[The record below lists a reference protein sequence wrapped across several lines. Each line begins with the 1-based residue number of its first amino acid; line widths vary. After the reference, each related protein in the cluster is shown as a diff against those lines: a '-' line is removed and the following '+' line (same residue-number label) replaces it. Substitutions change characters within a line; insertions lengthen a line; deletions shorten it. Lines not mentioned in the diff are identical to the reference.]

1 MTDLALA
8 RELLAPLNL
17 HPKTRR
23 DHEGRVVSTEV
34 ELDPS
39 VQAVS
44 QVCTRKPGKWRVAAV
59 FTSPGEL
66 VRAMMSSIAVFDYDV
81 SRETVSEAMN
91 PYLGC
96 QSREEALVKRD
107 LLGGGAAE
115 LWRTRK
121 RNV

>member
-17 HPKTRR
+17 HPRTRR

-34 ELDPS
+34 ELDPG

-44 QVCTRKPGKWRVAAV
+44 QVCTRKPGKWRVAAM
-59 FTSPGEL
+59 FTSPREL
-66 VRAMMSSIAVFDYDV
+66 VEAMMSSIAVFDYDV
-81 SRETVSEAMN
+81 SRETVGEAMN

-107 LLGGGAAE
+107 LLGGGVE

-121 RNV
+121 RCV

>member
-17 HPKTRR
+17 HPRTRR
-23 DHEGRVVSTEV
+23 DCEGRVFSIEV
-34 ELDPS
+34 ELDPG
-39 VQAVS
+39 VHAVS
-44 QVCTRKPGKWRVAAV
+44 QVCTRKLGKWRVAAV
-59 FTSPGEL
+59 FTSPREL

-107 LLGGGAAE
+107 LLDGGAE

-121 RNV
+121 RCV

>member
-17 HPKTRR
+17 HPRTMR
-23 DHEGRVVSTEV
+23 DRNGRVFSIEV
-34 ELDPS
+34 ELDPG
-39 VQAVS
+39 VQAIS
-44 QVCTRKPGKWRVAAV
+44 QVCTRKPGKWRVAAR
-59 FTSPGEL
+59 FTSPREL
-66 VRAMMSSIAVFDYDV
+66 VGAMMSSIAVFDYDV

-107 LLGGGAAE
+107 LLGGGVE

-121 RNV
+121 RCV